1 MRSYLKNLREKNNL
15 SQQSVAYFLGISQ
28 QYYNMIERG
37 ERQKKMDIELMQKL
51 AEVFGVSV
59 EYIIEQENALKQ
71 SA

>member
-1 MRSYLKNLREKNNL
+1 
-15 SQQSVAYFLGISQ
+15 
-28 QYYNMIERG
+28 MIERG